1 MAEQKIPTSHGMLT
15 PTEIIGDLI
24 YISYRFNRQEAPDTP
39 VKNWECVF
47 GKKVYELEKVYQQEI
62 VKA

>member
-1 MAEQKIPTSHGMLT
+1 MIEQKIPTSQGLLT
-15 PTEIIGDLI
+15 PNEIIGSLI
-24 YISYRFNRQEAPDTP
+24 YISYRFNRQNAPDTP
-39 VKNWECVF
+39 VKNWEYVF